1 MPDRQTLHQSGQR
14 APAARYRSIAWEDG
28 YVTAMA
34 GLGDACPCPEQ
45 SVQAIEWEDGH
56 GVAMK
61 ALRLVEE
68 DYRGKLSVLINLP
81 RCGRLT

>member
-1 MPDRQTLHQSGQR
+1 MLPVPDSGDRPYQEVAMADGQTTRLAGQR

-34 GLGDACPCPEQ
+34 GLGDLCPCPVA

-56 GVAMK
+56 GVAIRT
-61 ALRLVEE
+61 LRLVEE
-68 DYRGKLSVLINLP
+68 D
-81 RCGRLT
+81 